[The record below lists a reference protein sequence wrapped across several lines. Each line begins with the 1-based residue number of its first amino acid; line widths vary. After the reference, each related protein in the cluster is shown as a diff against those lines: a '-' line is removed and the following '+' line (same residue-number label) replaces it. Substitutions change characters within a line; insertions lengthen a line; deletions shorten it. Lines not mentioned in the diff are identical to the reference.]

1 MPPNNKENKRLY
13 LIDGYAMLY
22 RAHFAMI
29 RNPLINSKGMHTSAL
44 FGFVN
49 QIMKLINTEKPDLM
63 IAAFDSPQK
72 TFRHERYS
80 EYKATR
86 EKMPEEMIEQLPY
99 LWNILESMDIP
110 LLEEP
115 GFEADDIIGTLCK
128 NTQEFGQ
135 YEDVMIVSADKD
147 FLQLQRYKN
156 VRQYSPLLKKEY
168 REETPLVGLTE
179 KILTGDA
186 GDGVPNV
193 LSHDNVFVEGERQR
207 PLSRKKKD
215 DMINQLNHAD
225 SGYQHSEWY
234 RNYQRNRKL
243 IDLEYTPEELQ
254 SEILEQF
261 NNQDKWAQRG
271 AVLPYLINNRMK
283 LMIESV
289 EELI

>member
-1 MPPNNKENKRLY
+1 MIIVDYGGLSASTVAINKENDENMIRHMIINSLRLY
-13 LIDGYAMLY
+13 
-22 RAHFAMI
+22 
-29 RNPLINSKGMHTSAL
+29 RNAYKENFGELVIACDSK
-44 FGFVN
+44 N
-49 QIMKLINTEKPDLM
+49 NWRKNYY
-63 IAAFDSPQK
+63 PQ
-72 TFRHERYS
+72 
-80 EYKATR
+80 YKANR
-86 EKMPEEMIEQLPY
+86 KKARDKSGLDWVEAFRIINKIRDELKEHFPYKVIEV
-99 LWNILESMDIP
+99 E
-110 LLEEP
+110 
-115 GFEADDIIGTLCK
+115 GCEADDIIGTLCK

-261 NNQDKWAQRG
+261 NSQDKWAKRG
-271 AVLPYLINNRMK
+271 EVLPYLINNRMK

>member
-1 MPPNNKENKRLY
+1 MIIVDYGGLSASTVAINKENDENMIRHMIINSLRLY
-13 LIDGYAMLY
+13 
-22 RAHFAMI
+22 
-29 RNPLINSKGMHTSAL
+29 RNAYKENFGELVIACDSK
-44 FGFVN
+44 N
-49 QIMKLINTEKPDLM
+49 NWRKNYY
-63 IAAFDSPQK
+63 PQ
-72 TFRHERYS
+72 
-80 EYKATR
+80 YKANR
-86 EKMPEEMIEQLPY
+86 KKARDKSGLDWVEAFRIINKIRDELKEHFPYKVIEV
-99 LWNILESMDIP
+99 E
-110 LLEEP
+110 
-115 GFEADDIIGTLCK
+115 GCEADDIIGTLCK

-261 NNQDKWAQRG
+261 TNQDKWAKRG
-271 AVLPYLINNRMK
+271 EVLPYLINNRMK

>member
-1 MPPNNKENKRLY
+1 MIIVDYGGLSASTVAINKENDENMIRHMIINSLRLY
-13 LIDGYAMLY
+13 
-22 RAHFAMI
+22 
-29 RNPLINSKGMHTSAL
+29 RNAYKENFGELVIACDSK
-44 FGFVN
+44 N
-49 QIMKLINTEKPDLM
+49 NWRKNYY
-63 IAAFDSPQK
+63 PQ
-72 TFRHERYS
+72 
-80 EYKATR
+80 YKANR
-86 EKMPEEMIEQLPY
+86 KKARDKSGLDWVEAFRIINKIRDELKEHFPYKVIEV
-99 LWNILESMDIP
+99 E
-110 LLEEP
+110 
-115 GFEADDIIGTLCK
+115 GCEADDIIGTLCK

-261 NNQDKWAQRG
+261 NSQDKWGLRG

>member
-1 MPPNNKENKRLY
+1 MIIVDYGGLSASTVAINKENDENMIRHMIINSLRLY
-13 LIDGYAMLY
+13 
-22 RAHFAMI
+22 
-29 RNPLINSKGMHTSAL
+29 RNAYKKDFGELVIACDSKNNWRKSYY
-44 FGFVN
+44 
-49 QIMKLINTEKPDLM
+49 
-63 IAAFDSPQK
+63 PQ
-72 TFRHERYS
+72 
-80 EYKATR
+80 YKANR
-86 EKMPEEMIEQLPY
+86 KKARDKSGLDWVEAFRIIGKIRDELKEHFPYKVIEV
-99 LWNILESMDIP
+99 E
-110 LLEEP
+110 
-115 GFEADDIIGTLCK
+115 GCEADDIIGTLCK

-168 REETPLVGLTE
+168 REKTPLVGLTE

-193 LSHDNVFVEGERQR
+193 LSHDNVFVDGERQK

-261 NNQDKWAQRG
+261 TNQDKWAKRG
-271 AVLPYLINNRMK
+271 EVLPYLINNRMK

>member
-1 MPPNNKENKRLY
+1 MIIVDYGGLSASTVAINKENDENMIRHMIINSLRLY
-13 LIDGYAMLY
+13 
-22 RAHFAMI
+22 
-29 RNPLINSKGMHTSAL
+29 RNAYKENFGELVIACDSK
-44 FGFVN
+44 N
-49 QIMKLINTEKPDLM
+49 NWRKNYY
-63 IAAFDSPQK
+63 PQ
-72 TFRHERYS
+72 
-80 EYKATR
+80 YKANR
-86 EKMPEEMIEQLPY
+86 KKARDKSGLDWVEAFRIINKIRDELKEHFPYKVIEV
-99 LWNILESMDIP
+99 E
-110 LLEEP
+110 
-115 GFEADDIIGTLCK
+115 GCEADDIIGTLCK

-193 LSHDNVFVEGERQR
+193 LSHDNVFVEGEIQR

-261 NNQDKWAQRG
+261 NNQDKWAKRG
-271 AVLPYLINNRMK
+271 EVLPYLINNRMK

>member
-1 MPPNNKENKRLY
+1 MIIVDYGGLSASTVAINKENDENMIRHMIINSLRLY
-13 LIDGYAMLY
+13 
-22 RAHFAMI
+22 
-29 RNPLINSKGMHTSAL
+29 RNAYKENFGELVIACDSK
-44 FGFVN
+44 N
-49 QIMKLINTEKPDLM
+49 NWRKNYY
-63 IAAFDSPQK
+63 PQ
-72 TFRHERYS
+72 
-80 EYKATR
+80 YKANR
-86 EKMPEEMIEQLPY
+86 KKARDKSGLDWVEAFRIINKIRDELKEHFPYKVIEV
-99 LWNILESMDIP
+99 E
-110 LLEEP
+110 
-115 GFEADDIIGTLCK
+115 GCEADDIIGTLCK

-193 LSHDNVFVEGERQR
+193 LSHDNVFVEGERHR

-261 NNQDKWAQRG
+261 NNQDKWAKRG
-271 AVLPYLINNRMK
+271 EVLPYLINNRMK

>member
-1 MPPNNKENKRLY
+1 MIIVDYGGLSASTVAINKENDENMIRHMIINSLRLY
-13 LIDGYAMLY
+13 
-22 RAHFAMI
+22 
-29 RNPLINSKGMHTSAL
+29 RNAYKENFGELVIACDSK
-44 FGFVN
+44 N
-49 QIMKLINTEKPDLM
+49 NWRKNYY
-63 IAAFDSPQK
+63 PQ
-72 TFRHERYS
+72 
-80 EYKATR
+80 YKANR
-86 EKMPEEMIEQLPY
+86 KKARDKSGLDWVEAFRIINKIRDELKEHFPYKVIEV
-99 LWNILESMDIP
+99 E
-110 LLEEP
+110 
-115 GFEADDIIGTLCK
+115 GCEADDIIGTLCK

-271 AVLPYLINNRMK
+271 TVLPYLINNRMK

>member
-1 MPPNNKENKRLY
+1 MIIVDYGGLSASTVAINKENDENMIRHMIINSLRLY
-13 LIDGYAMLY
+13 
-22 RAHFAMI
+22 
-29 RNPLINSKGMHTSAL
+29 RNAYKENFGELVIACDSK
-44 FGFVN
+44 N
-49 QIMKLINTEKPDLM
+49 NWRKNYY
-63 IAAFDSPQK
+63 PQ
-72 TFRHERYS
+72 
-80 EYKATR
+80 YKANR
-86 EKMPEEMIEQLPY
+86 KKARDKSGLDWVEAFRIINKIRDELKEHFPYKVIEV
-99 LWNILESMDIP
+99 E
-110 LLEEP
+110 
-115 GFEADDIIGTLCK
+115 GCEADDIIGTLCK

-261 NNQDKWAQRG
+261 NSQDKWAQRG

>member
-1 MPPNNKENKRLY
+1 MIIVDYGGLSASTVAINKENDENMIRHMIINSLRLY
-13 LIDGYAMLY
+13 
-22 RAHFAMI
+22 
-29 RNPLINSKGMHTSAL
+29 RNAYKENFGELVIACDSK
-44 FGFVN
+44 N
-49 QIMKLINTEKPDLM
+49 NWRKDYY
-63 IAAFDSPQK
+63 PQ
-72 TFRHERYS
+72 
-80 EYKATR
+80 YKANR
-86 EKMPEEMIEQLPY
+86 KKARDKSGLDWVEAFRIINKIRDELKEHFPYKVIEV
-99 LWNILESMDIP
+99 E
-110 LLEEP
+110 
-115 GFEADDIIGTLCK
+115 GCEADDIIGTLCK

-261 NNQDKWAQRG
+261 NNQDKWAKRG
-271 AVLPYLINNRMK
+271 EVLPYLINNRMK